1 MAGSTHIPVNPE
13 ILRWA
18 REEAGMSLDEAA
30 LKAKIS
36 DIKATSK
43 TPAQSPGEHLGKIE
57 SGEAPLTSGNFKEL
71 AKLYRRPEITFF
83 LSRPP
88 RKSDFVADFRKIEGR
103 EPKKDS
109 PEFAA
114 LKRRISCLH
123 KGLREIA
130 DLNGSPRLSFVGSVR
145 PTDSVSS
152 IVERIHA
159 ILGEDPRKGKVKDE
173 ADFFR
178 QLREQIQKAGV
189 YVSLIGNLGS
199 WHTNISLEEFRGIC
213 IADEKAS
220 IIIINPND
228 TVRARVFS
236 LMHEFCHVLLG
247 MSGVFNDLG
256 VFELE
261 HEKRHEQICNAVAAE
276 YLVPEK
282 ILIEFFNKKD
292 IDENV
297 EEAAKFFRVSIFVI
311 VRRLFDVGKISKD
324 KYRELT
330 NFYFKSIQNKPKKDS
345 HPNPDVVMRS
355 YLGEKLLQ
363 TLWEAAI
370 DGQIDYTDASSL
382 LGISA
387 TRLEKVC
394 L

>member
-1 MAGSTHIPVNPE
+1 MAGGTHIPVNPE

-36 DIKATSK
+36 EIKATSK
-43 TPAQSPGEHLGKIE
+43 APAQSPGEHLGKIE

-71 AKLYRRPEITFF
+71 VKLYRRPEITFF
-83 LSRPP
+83 LSHPP

-123 KGLREIA
+123 KGLQEIA

-261 HEKRHEQICNAVAAE
+261 HEKRHD
-276 YLVPEK
+276 
-282 ILIEFFNKKD
+282 KKD

-311 VRRLFDVGKISKD
+311 VRRLFDIGKISKD